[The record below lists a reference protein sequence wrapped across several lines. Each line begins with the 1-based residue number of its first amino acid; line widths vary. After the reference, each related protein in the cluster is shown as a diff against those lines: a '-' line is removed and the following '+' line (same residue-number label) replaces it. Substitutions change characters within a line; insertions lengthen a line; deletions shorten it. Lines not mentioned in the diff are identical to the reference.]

1 MMVSNVGH
9 YWIANHM

>member
-1 MMVSNVGH
+1 MVSYVGH